1 MRSDYALSDETIVAL
16 STPPGIGA
24 IGVIRLSGKQ
34 AIEICNTIF
43 KGKDLTRQKTHTL
56 HYGKIQD
63 GEEVIDEVVVGIFR
77 EPHSY
82 TKENMVEISCHGSP
96 YILQKT
102 IEMLIEKG
110 ARPARAGEFTL
121 RAFLNGRFDLSQ
133 AEAVADL
140 IASNSEMAH
149 KVAMQ
154 QMRGRFSSQIQQL
167 RQELIHFTALI
178 ELELDFAEEDVEFAS
193 RHELQQLV
201 EKLMNQLSD
210 LIRSFKWGNVIK
222 NGVSTVIA
230 GRPNAGKST
239 LLNALLQEERAIV
252 SEIAGTTRDVIE
264 ETLNINGIHF
274 RLIDTAGIREATDT
288 IEKMGI
294 ERTMQKIR
302 QSAIVIYLF
311 DVNTMSAEEVKQD
324 LQSLNIKD
332 VPVIPVGNKIDI
344 CGEVS
349 ARQRF
354 GSIENTI
361 YISSKTELHLDDL
374 KNTLSQQ
381 VLNEKIDFN
390 STIVTNVRHYEALL
404 DAQRALTD
412 VWNGIHQKISG
423 EWLALDI
430 RRALHALGSITAE
443 IDVDKDILETIFT
456 RFCIGK

>member
-1 MRSDYALSDETIVAL
+1 
-16 STPPGIGA
+16 
-24 IGVIRLSGKQ
+24 
-34 AIEICNTIF
+34 
-43 KGKDLTRQKTHTL
+43 
-56 HYGKIQD
+56 
-63 GEEVIDEVVVGIFR
+63 
-77 EPHSY
+77 
-82 TKENMVEISCHGSP
+82 
-96 YILQKT
+96 
-102 IEMLIEKG
+102 
-110 ARPARAGEFTL
+110 
-121 RAFLNGRFDLSQ
+121 
-133 AEAVADL
+133 
-140 IASNSEMAH
+140 MAH

-404 DAQRALTD
+404 DAQRALSD
-412 VWNGIHQKISG
+412 VWNGINQKISG

-443 IDVDKDILETIFT
+443 IDVDKDILETIFS